1 MRTNDL
7 ACCVMIAMLASACGG
22 ASEVARPDQPTA
34 AEALDE
40 SEEIC
45 VDGEI
50 PAEGTPLVVNW
61 RDDDRAAL
69 EAAMNRGV
77 AVVRYTCDG
86 IEVLRACRAPG
97 GYAYS
102 AVSRKTNVVAM
113 RDGAEMQA
121 NFGTGLAALRGVEA
135 SVATGRTLQLAY
147 VLVGLD
153 ATTVARVAEDELDG
167 RCEGATHFIYDV
179 SRGAFALDTSAGSEG
194 MVAAEILGRGA
205 SAAGSTQRDTLAR
218 DGDVEA
224 CEAASDAHAE
234 PIANCRAP
242 LRVSLFALD
251 APGEE
256 RAIAETGTRR
266 DARSCPRGF
275 VYTDDQCVREGAA
288 TAYLCRLGDVEGC
301 QRQCVAGSAGSCGR
315 FASALIEVIHA
326 DGSGR
331 DVIRASLAQLEEV
344 ETELRAA
351 CDEGEGPACSAVAFV
366 RFRDLTGEARA
377 RNQREG
383 MEFSE
388 KACLAGDAHGCRLT
402 RQAYTTDA
410 GQIVGV
416 ELDPEA
422 FASILAR
429 GCARGAA
436 LPCLQLAE
444 LYAMGYAVRQDL
456 ETAQPLAERACRGGL
471 STACVLAASLAMP
484 GRRCAR
490 ALTHYSNAV
499 PRDATSEHRGA
510 LPRIC
515 RRVTARPEVAEEFL
529 SRACE
534 LSSTHCDLRPR

>member
-1 MRTNDL
+1 MRTKNL
-7 ACCVMIAMLASACGG
+7 AYGVMLAISASACGG

-34 AEALDE
+34 AEALGE
-40 SEEIC
+40 SEDVC

-86 IEVLRACRAPG
+86 IEVLRACHAPG
-97 GYAYS
+97 GYGYS

-113 RDGAEMQA
+113 RDGAEVQA

-135 SVATGRTLQLAY
+135 SVAVGRTLQLAY

-251 APGEE
+251 APGEGA
-256 RAIAETGTRR
+256 RAEIGTRR

-288 TAYLCRLGDVEGC
+288 AAYLCRPGDVEGC
-301 QRQCVAGSAGSCGR
+301 QRQCEAGSAGSCGR

-331 DVIRASLAQLEEV
+331 DAIRASLAQLEEV

-388 KACLAGDAHGCRLT
+388 KACLAGDAHGCRLI
-402 RQAYTTDA
+402 RQAYTTDS
-410 GQIVGV
+410 GRIVGV
-416 ELDPEA
+416 DLDPEA
-422 FASILAR
+422 FASILSR

-484 GRRCAR
+484 GRRCAE
-490 ALTHYSNAV
+490 ALTHYADAA
-499 PRDATSEHRGA
+499 PRDATSEQRGA
-510 LPRIC
+510 LFRIC
-515 RRVTARPEVAEEFL
+515 RHATSRPEVAEEL
-529 SRACE
+529 LTRACE
-534 LSSTHCDLRPR
+534 LSSAHCNLRPR